1 MTIDDF
7 CKTLEER
14 TNWIYNDL
22 KAFQY
27 IRLNGLQGGKDEIGG
42 GNISMATLLFIM
54 ISVYAKA
61 LYFINNSHAFNA
73 ATGQTNET
81 EAFKLLFRGLKSSGV
96 ITDLPDDDTSLDM
109 IWRGFRHRLVHRFT
123 VENGKSAATFI
134 YPEPNHGFSVSQIM
148 AALDSE
154 QVFQDDGNGRNWV
167 VNCDVLHAK
176 LPDINKFVC
185 DELKMNPNIDVLKL
199 EEYIG

>member
-14 TNWIYNDL
+14 TNWIYNNL

-61 LYFINNSHAFNA
+61 LYFINNSHTFNA
-73 ATGQTNET
+73 TTGQTNET
-81 EAFKLLFRGLKSSGV
+81 DAFKLLFRGLKSSGV

-134 YPEPNHGFSVSQIM
+134 YPESNHGFSVSQIM
-148 AALDSE
+148 VALDSE
-154 QVFQDDGNGRNWV
+154 QIFQDDDNGRNWV
-167 VNCDVLHAK
+167 VNCDALHAK
-176 LPDINKFVC
+176 LPDIYKYVC
-185 DELKMNPNIDVLKL
+185 DTLKMNPDIDVLKL